1 MDLSAR
7 SVRRARALPLVMTP
21 RLALA
26 LVSFLATTSLVACG
40 DDGSEGNDPAG
51 GAGGTAAA
59 GSGGGGTSSGGVA
72 TSGGS
77 TLTGGASSG
86 GLATGGASSSG
97 GATGSG
103 GSPATGG
110 ATGSGGVTG
119 SGGALPTG
127 GTATTGGS
135 EATGGSE
142 PSGGTA
148 TTGGSETSG
157 GSEPSG
163 GTPMTGG
170 VASTGGTDP
179 TGGATPTGGVE
190 PTGGATGT
198 GGTVGTG
205 DCRALIEDPTINW
218 HQSALQTDQEIVECL
233 ATSLGTPVGYG
244 ERATG
249 GYDPTGNSRL
259 VVITRDGGASVEQQI
274 LDAISS
280 EDHQWI
286 VFDKDDF
293 AEPHEI
299 AMYRLWCDDAAV
311 QSAIG
316 ASSAESCR
324 DHRLWCSEHGVA
336 AADCVEQFFNVA
348 LNDGDLPIR
357 VSQIHSNTTLD
368 GRGSQAHFFFSGFKI
383 GADSDSQPTHTDE
396 NVIVTNLRFQGAG
409 HTEDHDLDPD
419 MIRSTGASHD
429 IWIHQNTF
437 DTTGDSAWDVKVGA
451 HDITMS
457 SNLVRNVQRTCLHA
471 SKDSE
476 TVSTA
481 IATTMHGNAFVTTDD
496 LFDYFGQGGRR
507 VPLIRFGKSHM
518 FNNVFYNYR
527 REVVSVRVGARLLMN
542 DNMFLVNAAS
552 AASRDDDLPYY
563 VEQLLTGF
571 EDDGG
576 GLEVIRSSVWLS
588 DAACALDP
596 SASGDLTASHGST
609 PDLLADYGE
618 VSRATIAANL
628 IPAGVELAAY
638 VFATAGK
645 GAAVPFNSPHTLGRD
660 AIFALE
666 RRGCQE

>member
-1 MDLSAR
+1 MGLSAR
-7 SVRRARALPLVMTP
+7 SVRGAGALPVVMHP

-26 LVSFLATTSLVACG
+26 LGSLVATTSLVACG
-40 DDGSEGNDPAG
+40 DDGSEGDDPAG
-51 GAGGTAAA
+51 GAGGTAPA
-59 GSGGGGTSSGGVA
+59 GSGGGGTGSGGVA

-86 GLATGGASSSG
+86 GFATGGDQRTGGATSSG
-97 GATGSG
+97 GAGGVSSTGGDS
-103 GSPATGG
+103 ATGG
-110 ATGSGGVTG
+110 I
-119 SGGALPTG
+119 P
-127 GTATTGGS
+127 TGGS
-135 EATGGSE
+135 EAAGGSE

-148 TTGGSETSG
+148 TTGGSEA
-157 GSEPSG
+157 
-163 GTPMTGG
+163 TGG

-179 TGGATPTGGVE
+179 TGGATPTGGVASTGGTD
-190 PTGGATGT
+190 PTGGAAPTGGVEPNGGAAGT

-249 GYDPTGNSRL
+249 GYDPAGNSRL
-259 VVITRDGGASVEQQI
+259 VVITRDAGVSVEQQI
-274 LDAISS
+274 LDAIGS

-286 VFDKDDF
+286 VFDKEDF
-293 AEPHEI
+293 AEPFEI
-299 AMYRLWCDDAAV
+299 AMYRLWCDDAGV
-311 QSAIG
+311 QSAIA

-324 DHRLWCSEHGVA
+324 DHRLWCSERGVA

-368 GRGSQAHFFFSGFKI
+368 GRGSQAYFLFSGFKI

-471 SKDSE
+471 SGDSE

-496 LFDYFGQGGRR
+496 LFDFFGQGGRR

-527 REVVSVRVGARLLMN
+527 REVVSVRVGARLVMN

-563 VEQLLTGF
+563 VENLLTGF

-576 GLEVIRSSVWLS
+576 GLEVIRSYVWLS
-588 DAACALDP
+588 DPACNLDP
-596 SASGDLTASHGST
+596 SATGDLTASYGSS

-618 VSRATIAANL
+618 ASRATIAGDL
-628 IPAGVELAAY
+628 LPAGVELAAY

-645 GAAVPFNSPHTLGRD
+645 GAAVPFNSPYTLGRE
-660 AIFALE
+660 AILALE
-666 RRGCQE
+666 RPGCQE